1 MLPAAWAG
9 LRRAG
14 GDSSSEGAIAE
25 HRLLMQQTSFGLTC
39 LSQILGNSFYGY
51 GYAVSLLSRIMDRLS
66 YEIFMFQPGPAAI
79 KRG

>member
-1 MLPAAWAG
+1 M
-9 LRRAG
+9 
-14 GDSSSEGAIAE
+14 
-25 HRLLMQQTSFGLTC
+25 
-39 LSQILGNSFYGY
+39 SQILGNSFYGY